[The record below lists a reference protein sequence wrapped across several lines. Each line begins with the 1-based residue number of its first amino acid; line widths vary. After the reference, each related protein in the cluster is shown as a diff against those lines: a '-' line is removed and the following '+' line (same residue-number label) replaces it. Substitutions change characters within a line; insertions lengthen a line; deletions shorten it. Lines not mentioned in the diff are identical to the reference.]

1 MLALE
6 LDKSTVKTFMGQLLR
21 EELFDTFEVRSV
33 EIATT
38 IRINI
43 DGQQVVEAK
52 TVDDTPEAK
61 KPGFSTWEA
70 LRPLVYAIIKTSPK
84 PKYVK
89 VVFSYK
95 ASEACD
101 IHGNAAALFL
111 NFAYENDSVTFT
123 TGTAQ
128 KEFLFE
134 KSLDIAWDE
143 WVKAFF
149 AKAGLPIADRE

>member
-6 LDKSTVKTFMGQLLR
+6 LDKATVKPFMGQLLR
-21 EELFDTFEVRSV
+21 EALFDQFEVRSV
-33 EIATT
+33 EIATN
-38 IRINI
+38 IRIDI
-43 DGQQVVEAK
+43 DGQQAPALTDAEEES
-52 TVDDTPEAK
+52 PQ
-61 KPGFSTWEA
+61 KPGFTTWEA

-84 PKYVK
+84 PRYVK

-95 ASEACD
+95 ASGACD
-101 IHGNAAALFL
+101 IHANAAALFL

-134 KSLDIAWDE
+134 KTLDAAWDE
-143 WVKAFF
+143 WVLAFF
-149 AKAGLPIADRE
+149 TAAGLAVAERE

>member
-21 EELFDTFEVRSV
+21 EDLFDTFEVRSV
-33 EIATT
+33 EITTT

-43 DGQQVVEAK
+43 DGQQALKAEANDE
-52 TVDDTPEAK
+52 TAEAK

-89 VVFSYK
+89 IIFSYK

-101 IHGNAAALFL
+101 IHSNAAALFL
-111 NFAYENDSVTFT
+111 NLAYENDSVTFT

-128 KEFLFE
+128 KEFIFE
-134 KSLDIAWDE
+134 KSLDIAWNE

-149 AKAGLPIADRE
+149 AKTGLQVVDRE